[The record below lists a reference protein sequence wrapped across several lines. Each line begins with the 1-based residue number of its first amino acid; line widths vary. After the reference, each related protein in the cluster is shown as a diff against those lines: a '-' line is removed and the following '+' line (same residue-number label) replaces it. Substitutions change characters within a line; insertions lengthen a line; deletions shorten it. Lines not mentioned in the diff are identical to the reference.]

1 MKKNLLIIAQ
11 TFIIVF
17 VTHLSFSQ
25 VVAPPLGSSAS
36 FVLFSSQGAVTN
48 GGVKAIVTGNVG
60 TNGGG
65 STTGFG
71 NVNGVIHDGDAAS
84 IQAAADLLIAYNQ
97 LNATTATNAHAP
109 GLGGGETLFTG
120 VYNIGGTSFLDL
132 TLNLDAQG
140 DPNAVF
146 IFKINGA
153 FSTNAAAKIKLL
165 NGAQACNVFWKVEG
179 KVDMATGTYMRGN
192 IIANNAEIVMA
203 INDTLEGRAFSTTGA
218 ITVAGIM
225 AYTPLGCGTVV
236 LSGPVAPTLGA
247 TACYAL
253 FSGSGN
259 VGNSGVT
266 YVTGD
271 VGTNVGATAGYNP
284 LLVAGTIHT
293 SPDASTGQSA
303 TALTTVYNY
312 LTAQPHDIQLMFP
325 ALFGNGLE
333 LTPHTY
339 LMNTAASLTDTVYLN
354 ALNNPN
360 AVFIIKIN
368 GAFAAAVNSKVKLV
382 NGAQA
387 KNVYWLVEGTVDIA
401 ANSVFNGTIVG
412 NNGLVSL
419 GTGVIING
427 RVLATNRALNTSGI
441 NAVSPS
447 GNCSVLPVTW
457 LYFRGKPVQKDVLLE
472 WGTTNEMNNGFYTIE
487 KSRDG
492 QRFETL
498 TTVNATKAVGPAENN
513 YSFLDRQ
520 PFSLNYYRIS
530 QTDKD
535 GQVNPYNTI
544 MVKMSN
550 NQGFDARSYVQGSYV
565 YLQTSGTTAGNGTIE
580 LYSIEGKRMSSQKVM
595 LTREPNL
602 YKISYPVQ
610 KGMYLI
616 HLLSNGKKLY
626 TGKVMQR

>member
-1 MKKNLLIIAQ
+1 MKKFLLALAYLLL
-11 TFIIVF
+11 

-25 VVAPPLGSSAS
+25 VVAPPLGSAAS

-65 STTGFG
+65 SVTGFG
-71 NVNGVIHDGDAAS
+71 NVNGVIHVGDAVSAQAS
-84 IQAAADLLIAYNQ
+84 ADLLVAYNQ

-153 FSTNAAAKIKLL
+153 FSTNAAAKVKLL

-179 KVDMATGTYMRGN
+179 KVDMATGTYMRGT

-203 INDTLEGRAFSTTGA
+203 INDTLEGRALTTTGA

-225 AYTPLGCGTVV
+225 AYTPTGCGTAV
-236 LSGPVAPTLGA
+236 LQGPVAPALGA

-259 VGNSGVT
+259 VSNSGVT

-271 VGTNVGATAGYNP
+271 VGTNFGATAGYDP

-303 TALTTVYNY
+303 TDLTVVYNY
-312 LTAQPHDIQLMFP
+312 LNAQPHEIELMFP
-325 ALFGNGLE
+325 AQFGNGLE

-339 LMNTAASLTDTVYLN
+339 LMNSAASLTDTVYLN
-354 ALNNPN
+354 ALNNAN

-401 ANSVFNGTIVG
+401 ANSVFTGTIVG

-427 RVLATNRALNTSGI
+427 RVLVTNRALNTSGI

-457 LYFRGKPVQKDVLLE
+457 IYFRGRPVQKEVLLE
-472 WGTTNEMNNGFYTIE
+472 WGTTNEMNNSFYTIE

-498 TTVNATKAVGPAENN
+498 TNVSANKAIGSNELN
-513 YSFLDRQ
+513 YSFPDRQ
-520 PFSLNYYRIS
+520 PFNLNYYRIS

-535 GQVNPYNTI
+535 GQVNLYNTI
-544 MVKMSN
+544 VVKMNN

-580 LYSIEGKRMSSQKVM
+580 LYSIDGKRMSSQKII
-595 LTREPNL
+595 LTSEPNL
-602 YKISYPVQ
+602 YKISQPVQ
-610 KGMYLI
+610 KGMYLV
-616 HLLSNGKKLY
+616 HLISSGKKLY
-626 TGKVMQR
+626 TGKVMLH